1 MTRRVKKFDSEEN
14 LHSQVAEYI
23 RQQYPSILFRT
34 DFAAGIKMTIGQAT
48 KHKSLQA
55 GRAWPDLFIATPMY
69 RDQKQDFYG
78 LFIELKKD
86 GTKLKR
92 EVDARKILKGETTL
106 RVAGDWWDQ
115 HIEEQAAVLQLLGM
129 NGYCVTFAIGFEDAK
144 KVIDRYLDGNP
155 LALSGVKLSDKDGEV
170 F

>member
-1 MTRRVKKFDSEEN
+1 MT
-14 LHSQVAEYI
+14 
-23 RQQYPSILFRT
+23 P
-34 DFAAGIKMTIGQAT
+34 GMAT

-55 GRAWPDLFIATPMY
+55 GRAWPDLFVATSMP
-69 RDQKQDFYG
+69 REDKPDFNG

-86 GTKLKR
+86 GTKLRR

-106 RVAGDWWDQ
+106 RLAGDWWDQ

-144 KVIDRYLDGNP
+144 KTLDRYLAGNP
-155 LALSGVKLSDKDGEV
+155 LAKSNISLTDEDGNV